1 MTKREVLI
9 KYSVP
14 ADLLDKYAAMKKCTS
29 YSDRDIE
36 NISMIMTLYDAGF
49 DDAEVKKYIE
59 FCLSDEDTA
68 DKRAAMLAKK
78 RKHTLDEIHSK
89 QKQLEGIEY
98 LRYKVAK
105 ENKGETIKTKSRSD

>member
-1 MTKREVLI
+1 MTKQEVLI

-14 ADLLDKYAAMKKCTS
+14 PDLLEKYGVIKKCTS
-29 YSDRDIE
+29 YRDKDIE

-59 FCLSDEDTA
+59 LCLSDEDTA
-68 DKRAAMLAKK
+68 DKRAAMLTKK
-78 RKHTLDEIHSK
+78 REHTLDEIHSK
-89 QKQLEGIEY
+89 QKQLDGIDY

-105 ENKGETIKTKSRSD
+105 ENKEI